1 MANPNPEIWGAPE
14 TWQNNFVFGGSTT
27 AGAENLK
34 ASKAKVAKWDVE
46 GWTIGTSQLR
56 AGVLNNKITANQP
69 IDKTICPCGQDIR
82 ASHLNQIGVFVN
94 RNLTEYPDDD
104 DVQYITLING
114 LNNNG
119 KPLNWCFF
127 ECRRPG
133 SGASAYF
140 QNGYQLDMANT
151 RYPYTVWEPDSD
163 FDSSISS
170 KQNGNYYVAPLVSY
184 QSRSILLRIEVDV
197 IDTTYADGSPH
208 GTNTVTLEEWK
219 NSYSDKKIC
228 RIGLRMYKVYSLALS
243 SITYNAPTIGNY
255 DYSGAMLLDTI
266 AVGTTEY
273 ALQPSFQHFGFMG
286 MGQTGYIT
294 ILPYIQNLS
303 NQRQSNEYI
312 YGFMPCMNLF
322 EGAELKSVR
331 KSSSDSRLGKVWQ
344 EIPYSDDTY
353 EKIMSMA
360 ALFGCPFTPTS
371 KLSFNNAFTDAD
383 LCLPIIDDNGI
394 THGEYT
400 RGSGNTDNPFIE
412 LDNVRDKDYKPDAD
426 VDTNTYSITTGFNTV
441 GNVASTTKQYV
452 VNANA
457 LRGLSGEMWNIL
469 NSLVTTPDDMT
480 NLDNLTLD
488 AFLTNNPID
497 AIVSVKKFPLSSVP
511 HAENLENIYLGKY
524 QTGAAGYALA
534 LQQARYNF
542 EGISIFPKFG
552 NCFLDYSPYTKM
564 QLYVPFCGTIDI
576 DAADFMG
583 RTLSVEMVI
592 DFITGAV
599 TAYVLANQL
608 VVTSLTGNC
617 GIDIAI
623 TGTEQSTVSAALENA
638 ILQDKSAR
646 GNYALK
652 GSVGGML
659 TNPIGNITN
668 PTSAI
673 ENRFSTKLQTMQ
685 ANYNLQHVEMPLRQ
699 IGNAS
704 PLNSWALEFV
714 CRLIIYYPDGECISF
729 NATNEPSLIDE
740 KVESFG
746 AVNGFATVE
755 TNTLSSFTGF
765 TQVSDADLSG
775 VSATDTEKEM
785 ILNLLQSGVY
795 L

>member
-1 MANPNPEIWGAPE
+1 MANPNPTIWGDSSTWFYAPKSYGLTSTLANTLNAQKPKCE
-14 TWQNNFVFGGSTT
+14 NFGGSDSVYKSSLYR
-27 AGAENLK
+27 AILQNRI
-34 ASKAKVAKWDVE
+34 
-46 GWTIGTSQLR
+46 TI
-56 AGVLNNKITANQP
+56 NDY
-69 IDKTICPCGQDIR
+69 IDETLCPCGQSPDVSPFAKI
-82 ASHLNQIGVFVN
+82 AIFNENNDLS
-94 RNLTEYPDDD
+94 LTPR
-104 DVQYITLING
+104 V
-114 LNNNG
+114 
-119 KPLNWCFF
+119 
-127 ECRRPG
+127 
-133 SGASAYF
+133 
-140 QNGYQLDMANT
+140 
-151 RYPYTVWEPDSD
+151 
-163 FDSSISS
+163 
-170 KQNGNYYVAPLVSY
+170 
-184 QSRSILLRIEVDV
+184 
-197 IDTTYADGSPH
+197 H
-208 GTNTVTLEEWK
+208 TVTDSNINWFL
-219 NSYSDKKIC
+219 SD
-228 RIGLRMYKVYSLALS
+228 GVE
-243 SITYNAPTIGNY
+243 Y
-255 DYSGAMLLDTI
+255 DTN
-266 AVGTTEY
+266 
-273 ALQPSFQHFGFMG
+273 
-286 MGQTGYIT
+286 
-294 ILPYIQNLS
+294 PYF
-303 NQRQSNEYI
+303 YH
-312 YGFMPCMNLF
+312 
-322 EGAELKSVR
+322 ELY
-331 KSSSDSRLGKVWQ
+331 SSSDNSRRTLSLEQFAPKANTNLNLNNTCFALSPYTYYGIRSFVLSIEVNIMPPDNDNPVSGTQWVTLNSWKNDYPTYICIGMRLFVRNCTDINSGNLSLTYSNTHDNPANGYSACLAITNPIPIINNGILTNTQLLTIFSGGINSRCVYIFDVTPQIYNYNDYRRQRGVLPAWDYFDGQ
-344 EIPYSDDTY
+344 TIHKYYGISSDPVRYYYYKIPYNQANYD
-353 EKIMSMA
+353 KMMSIA
-360 ALFGCPFTPTS
+360 ALFGCYFTPTN
-371 KLSFNNAFTDAD
+371 KYQFAYDMLDNDLYLSV
-383 LCLPIIDDNGI
+383 LDDNGVAHGQY
-394 THGEYT
+394 THGAENANNNLYSKNSI
-400 RGSGNTDNPFIE
+400 RDIDYNP
-412 LDNVRDKDYKPDAD
+412 DMPPKP

-441 GNVASTTKQYV
+441 GNVASTTKAYV
-452 VNANA
+452 VNAAA
-457 LRGLSGEMWNIL
+457 LTGLSGEMWSIL

-511 HAENLENIYLGKY
+511 HAESLENIYLGKY

-534 LQQARYNF
+534 MQQARYNF
-542 EGISIFPKFG
+542 EGIPIFPKFG

-646 GNYALK
+646 GNYTLK

-659 TNPIGNITN
+659 TNPIGNIMH
-668 PTSAI
+668 PTTAI
-673 ENRFSTKLQTMQ
+673 ENRFNTKIQTMQ

-699 IGNAS
+699 IGSAS

-729 NATNEPSLIDE
+729 NATNEPSLITK

-755 TNTLSSFTGF
+755 TDTLNNFTGF

-775 VSATDTEKEM
+775 ISATDTEKEM
-785 ILNLLQSGVY
+785 LLSLLHSGVY